1 LKVKVK
7 PKVNYGKNLVLLF
20 QILTKNNKL
29 NYNEIYIFIVI
40 YKIKLNIIILIFK
53 IIYNIA
59 FVANNFIIINKINFV
74 I

>member
-1 LKVKVK
+1 M
-7 PKVNYGKNLVLLF
+7 
-20 QILTKNNKL
+20 
-29 NYNEIYIFIVI
+29 
-40 YKIKLNIIILIFK
+40 LIFK